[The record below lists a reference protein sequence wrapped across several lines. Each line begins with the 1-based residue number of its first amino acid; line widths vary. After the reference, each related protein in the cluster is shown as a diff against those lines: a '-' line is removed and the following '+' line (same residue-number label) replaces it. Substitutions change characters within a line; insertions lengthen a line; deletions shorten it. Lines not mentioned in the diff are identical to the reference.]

1 MGEAQNSLQ
10 QTPTAQPVIVVSSQ
24 FLKIGGIRYQ
34 LGIMPTIFNPPYT
47 MTNTA
52 IMIPILRKFSGVIIG
67 VLKLGDRVD
76 YQSNNT
82 TIPMNTD
89 HTTMVVMVMNQRFI
103 T

>member
-1 MGEAQNSLQ
+1 M
-10 QTPTAQPVIVVSSQ
+10 
-24 FLKIGGIRYQ
+24 FGGIGYP

-47 MTNTA
+47 MTKTA

-67 VLKLGDRVD
+67 VLKLKVGVE

-89 HTTMVVMVMNQRFI
+89 HTTMAVMVMNQRFI
-103 T
+103 TQYASTYTATMM